1 MVEPHI
7 STINM
12 NYSHILSIKVVN
24 LTKRNENIEK
34 IVKEQFLNSCVTYNN
49 IPIIWNEIEWKF
61 PQNQFDI
68 GNIVTLSPIS
78 VDNYILLAVK
88 KTLNKIENLL
98 KLNGTITNEIIIFN
112 ITKPLVN
119 SIILQDTTGIII

>member
-34 IVKEQFLNSCVTYNN
+34 IVKEQFLNSCVTYND
-49 IPIIWNEIEWKF
+49 IPRIWNEIEWKF

-98 KLNGTITNEIIIFN
+98 KLNGTITTEIIIFN

-119 SIILQDTTGIII
+119 SIILQDTTGLII

>member
-34 IVKEQFLNSCVTYNN
+34 IVKEQFLNSCVTYND

-88 KTLNKIENLL
+88 KTLNQIENLL

-119 SIILQDTTGIII
+119 SIILQDTTGLII

>member
-1 MVEPHI
+1 MIEPHI
-7 STINM
+7 SSTNM
-12 NYSHILSIKVVN
+12 NYSHVLSIKVLN
-24 LTKRNENIEK
+24 LTKRNEDIEK
-34 IVKEQFLNSCVTYNN
+34 IVKEQFLHSCVTYNN
-49 IPIIWNEIEWKF
+49 IPIIWNEVEWKF

-88 KTLNKIENLL
+88 KTLNQIENLL

-119 SIILQDTTGIII
+119 SIILQDTSGLII

>member
-1 MVEPHI
+1 
-7 STINM
+7 M

-34 IVKEQFLNSCVTYNN
+34 IVKEQFLNSCVTYND

-98 KLNGTITNEIIIFN
+98 KLNGTITTEIIIFN

-119 SIILQDTTGIII
+119 SIILQDTTGLII

>member
-1 MVEPHI
+1 MIEPHI
-7 STINM
+7 NSTNM
-12 NYSHILSIKVVN
+12 NYSHVLSIKVVN
-24 LTKRNENIEK
+24 LTKRNEDIEK
-34 IVKEQFLNSCVTYNN
+34 IVKEQFLNSCVTYND
-49 IPIIWNEIEWKF
+49 IRIIWNEIEWKF

-78 VDNYILLAVK
+78 IDNYILLAVK
-88 KTLNKIENLL
+88 KTINKIENLL

-119 SIILQDTTGIII
+119 SIILQDTTGLII

>member
-34 IVKEQFLNSCVTYNN
+34 IVKEQFLNSCVTYND

-98 KLNGTITNEIIIFN
+98 KLNGTITTEIIIFN

-119 SIILQDTTGIII
+119 SIILQDTTGLII

>member
-1 MVEPHI
+1 MIEPHI
-7 STINM
+7 SSTNM
-12 NYSHILSIKVVN
+12 NCSHVLSIKVVN
-24 LTKRNENIEK
+24 LTKRNEDIEK
-34 IVKEQFLNSCVTYNN
+34 IVKEQFLHSCVTYNN
-49 IPIIWNEIEWKF
+49 IPIIWNEVEWNF

-88 KTLNKIENLL
+88 KTLNQIENLL

-119 SIILQDTTGIII
+119 SIILQDTSGLII